1 MLVHRPRSMAC
12 VSASTPFLSFHWIHA
27 IYKDVNELSSLLLR
41 FRVWRIEHVTC
52 IIEPKITKIGLSVA
66 YWWPNWRLN
75 CSKLLM
81 PFGQISRELKIYFT
95 IGGNQRVHW
104 GLPEAFLLQ
113 VLNIIGCEKANR
125 KVWFSDQTWIDR
137 RDRSTWSDWGECH
150 SRSTNMRSWHGLGR
164 YSHFAT
170 KRNLG
175 MSDFSWK
182 IKLRFRM

>member
-1 MLVHRPRSMAC
+1 M
-12 VSASTPFLSFHWIHA
+12 
-27 IYKDVNELSSLLLR
+27 
-41 FRVWRIEHVTC
+41 
-52 IIEPKITKIGLSVA
+52 A

-81 PFGQISRELKIYFT
+81 PFGQISREQKIYFT
-95 IGGNQRVHW
+95 KGGNQRVHW

-137 RDRSTWSDWGECH
+137 RDRSTWSDCGECH

-164 YSHFAT
+164 YGHFAT

-175 MSDFSWK
+175 NVQFFLENKNTFSYVMCIFLTPFARGWSHTLILFIL
-182 IKLRFRM
+182 IKGQSKFA

>member
-1 MLVHRPRSMAC
+1 M
-12 VSASTPFLSFHWIHA
+12 
-27 IYKDVNELSSLLLR
+27 
-41 FRVWRIEHVTC
+41 
-52 IIEPKITKIGLSVA
+52 A

-95 IGGNQRVHW
+95 IGGNQRAHW
-104 GLPEAFLLQ
+104 GLPEALLLQ
-113 VLNIIGCEKANR
+113 ELNIKGCEKANR

-137 RDRSTWSDWGECH
+137 RDRSTWSDCGECH

-164 YSHFAT
+164 YGHFIT

-175 MSDFSWK
+175 MSDFFLEKTRFHILCVSSWLLSPGDEVILILLILTNNRHSK
-182 IKLRFRM
+182 FA